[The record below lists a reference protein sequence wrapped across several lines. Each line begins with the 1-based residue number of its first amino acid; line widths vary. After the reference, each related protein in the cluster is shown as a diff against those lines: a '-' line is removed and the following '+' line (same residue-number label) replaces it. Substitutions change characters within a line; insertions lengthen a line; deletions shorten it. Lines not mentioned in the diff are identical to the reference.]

1 MISDFQ
7 LALIGIVAM
16 IIAVVIVYN
25 RWQERKYRQQ
35 AERAFASS
43 HADVLLEGGARARVE
58 PQFGNWPAPDEND
71 AHSHPHPS
79 SEGHAYTGLPSL
91 STDSTTGIHS
101 EIDCTVL
108 VLAQALISADHYAP
122 VVQAT
127 QALGKTVIWEGLTDG
142 RWTLIDTS
150 DDVPFRELR
159 AGMQLADRQGPTDAD
174 TLATFLET
182 IQHFA
187 ETVEAISQREGV
199 ESARQRALAVDAL
212 CADTDIEIAVNV
224 TGRNGVTFIPA
235 RVRELAELNGMIRL
249 GSDEYAQRDENGRT
263 LFTLRNIDPAQPPGI
278 APQAGY
284 LSGITFALDV
294 PRILRPVAAFERMF
308 DSVLVFADALQ
319 GEVVDDNRKPLTA
332 SGKKIIADAIAQ
344 IVSQMEAKGVAPGSA
359 AALRLYR

>member
-7 LALIGIVAM
+7 LALIGIVAV

-43 HADVLLEGGARARVE
+43 HPDILLEGGARTRVE
-58 PQFGNWPAPDEND
+58 PQFGNWPAADEND
-71 AHSHPHPS
+71 AEPPPS
-79 SEGHAYTGLPSL
+79 SKGRTHSQPLLL
-91 STDSTTGIHS
+91 STDSTNGIHS
-101 EIDCTVL
+101 EIDCTVV
-108 VLAQALISADHYAP
+108 VLAQAPISADHYAP
-122 VVQAT
+122 VVQTT
-127 QALGKTVIWEGLTDG
+127 QALGKTVLWEGMADG

-159 AGMQLADRQGPTDAD
+159 AGMQLASRQGPTDAD

-182 IQHFA
+182 IEHFA
-187 ETVEAISQREGV
+187 ESVEAVSQREGV
-199 ESARQRALAVDAL
+199 ESARQRALAVDAF

-224 TGRNGVTFIPA
+224 MGRNGVTFAPA

-249 GSDEYAQRDENGRT
+249 GSDEYVRRDENSHT

-284 LSGITFALDV
+284 LTGITFALDV
-294 PRILRPVAAFERMF
+294 PRVARPVAAFERMF
-308 DSVLVFADALQ
+308 DTVLVFADALQ

-332 SGKKIIADAIAQ
+332 NGKKIIADTIAQ